1 MQKRWQML
9 TDCLEGYLEI
19 LILLHDDPDPDA
31 VASGEALRYLLEER
45 LQMEG
50 RIAYRGVIGRAENR
64 ALVDFLQPQMEKL
77 PDDVT
82 PEHTPHQAVAL
93 VDTQPGAGNSPLPQ
107 GYDADVVVD
116 HHTDKEDGAGRFRD
130 VRPWLG
136 ASSTMMTQ
144 YLQAAELK
152 PSRRVATALFYGIKT
167 DTRGLS
173 RDTSAADIA
182 AYFYLLEFVDVDA
195 LVTIENAQVPA
206 AYFTSLTKAM
216 QTARVYDGVV
226 VSYLGQS
233 DYPDLTAEIADL
245 LLRLE
250 GIRWV
255 VCVGAYEDQLN
266 LSVRAHSEDADAD
279 AEELATKI
287 IGEAGSAGGRN
298 TLAGGQMPLNGAN
311 AEELVDEIRTRTLE
325 YLDVPSSVEPRPL
338 VP

>member
-1 MQKRWQML
+1 MQKRWQAL
-9 TDCLEGYLEI
+9 SDCLEGYLEI

-31 VASGEALRYLLEER
+31 VASGEALRYLLAER
-45 LQMEG
+45 LQIEG

-64 ALVDFLQPQMEKL
+64 ALVDFLKPQMQKL
-77 PDDVT
+77 IDDVT
-82 PEHTPHQAVAL
+82 PERTLHQAIAL
-93 VDTQPGAGNSPLPQ
+93 LDTQPGAGNSPLPKS
-107 GYDADVVVD
+107 YEVDVVID
-116 HHTDKEDGAGRFRD
+116 HHADKEDGAGRFRD
-130 VRPWLG
+130 VRPWIG
-136 ASSTMMTQ
+136 ASSTMITQ

-152 PSRRVATALFYGIKT
+152 PSTRVATALFYGIKT

-195 LVTIENAQVPA
+195 LVNIENAQVPA
-206 AYFTSLTKAM
+206 GYFKSLTKAM

-233 DYPDLTAEIADL
+233 DYPDLTAEVADL

-255 VCVGAYEDQLN
+255 VCLGAYEDQLN
-266 LSVRAHSEDADAD
+266 LSVRARSDDAD
-279 AEELATKI
+279 AEKLAREI

-298 TLAGGQMPLNGAN
+298 TLAGGQMPLNGAD
-311 AEELVDEIRTRTLE
+311 AEELVDEIRTRTLKF
-325 YLDVPSSVEPRPL
+325 LDVPADIEARAL